1 MPETKKSSG
10 RISSKKL
17 SNLKVVVL
25 CIAAAT
31 TFWILNALNKDNY
44 TTIVDYPI
52 AWDFDRNSY
61 MAVQPLPESVPIQIS
76 GNGWDLLRKY
86 FQLNEPPF
94 VINIQEPSSR
104 SFILTTDLKRPLGDF
119 LTPTNLISTL
129 KDSIHFK
136 IDKIETRKMEVVVD
150 TTSFSLAKNVEIDKP
165 ITFSPSQVSIKGPS
179 SLLDSF
185 EGKILVKIEE
195 DRISQNFQ
203 KSVSL
208 EIDKNLS
215 SFVSLDEENETV
227 EVSFSVI
234 QYLEGNKRLKVKK
247 INFPRSVTL
256 ENEELTPMIT
266 YLVDG
271 SKVTELKD
279 VEFDAILDYTKRNRE
294 DSTLIIE
301 VKPKPNYIKDIKV
314 EPSFVKLNYE

>member
-1 MPETKKSSG
+1 MPENKKSSG

-52 AWDFDRNSY
+52 EWDYDQDSY
-61 MAVQPLPESVPIQIS
+61 MAVGPLPESFPIQIS

-86 FQLNEPPF
+86 FKLNEPPF
-94 VINIQEPSSR
+94 IINLADPASKN
-104 SFILTTDLKRPLGDF
+104 FILTADLKRPLGDF
-119 LTPTNLISTL
+119 ITPTTLIGTL
-129 KDSIHFK
+129 EDSILFQ
-136 IDKIETRKMEVVVD
+136 IDKIETRGLDLIVD
-150 TTSFSLAKNVEIDKP
+150 SASFSLGKNVEINGP
-165 ITFSPSQVSIKGPS
+165 ITFSPSQITVKGPT

-185 EGKILVKIEE
+185 EGKFSVSINEN
-195 DRISQNFQ
+195 RISENFQ
-203 KSVSL
+203 KSVPVT
-208 EIDKNLS
+208 IDKNMDE
-215 SFVSLDEENETV
+215 FVSLLEETV

-247 INFPRSVTL
+247 INFPRTVSL
-256 ENEELTPMIT
+256 ENEEITPIIT

-279 VEFDAILDYTKRNRE
+279 IEFDAILDYRNRNRE

-301 VKPKPNYIKDIKV
+301 VKPNPDYIKEIKV
-314 EPSFVKLNYE
+314 DPAFVKLKYD

>member
-52 AWDFDRNSY
+52 AWDYDQDKF
-61 MAVQPLPESVPIQIS
+61 MAVQPLPESFPIQIS

-86 FQLNEPPF
+86 FKLNEPPF
-94 VINIQEPSSR
+94 IINLAEPSSKGY
-104 SFILTTDLKRPLGDF
+104 ILTADLKRPLGDF
-119 LTPTNLISTL
+119 ITPTNLIGSL
-129 KDSIHFK
+129 EDSIHYK
-136 IDKIETRKMEVVVD
+136 IDKIETRKLDLVVD
-150 TTSFSLAKNVEIDKP
+150 TTSFSLARNVEIEGPIAFKP
-165 ITFSPSQVSIKGPS
+165 NQVSVSGPTS
-179 SLLDSF
+179 ILDVF
-185 EGKILVKIEE
+185 EGKFMVTLGES
-195 DRISQNFQ
+195 RISENFQ
-203 KSVSL
+203 KTVPI
-208 EIDKNLS
+208 EIEKNLAD
-215 SFVSLDEENETV
+215 FVILEEQTV
-227 EVSFSVI
+227 EVGFSVI
-234 QYLEGNKRLKVKK
+234 QYLEGNKRLKPKK

-256 ENEELTPMIT
+256 ENEEFTPMIT

-279 VEFDAILDYTKRNRE
+279 VEFEAILDYRKRNRE
-294 DSTLIIE
+294 DSTITIV
-301 VKPKPNYIKDIKV
+301 VKPNPSYIKEIKV
-314 EPSFVKLNYE
+314 EPTFVKLKYE

>member
-10 RISSKKL
+10 RISSRKL

-52 AWDFDRNSY
+52 AWDYDRENY
-61 MAVQPLPESVPIQIS
+61 MAVQPLPESFPIQIS

-86 FQLNEPPF
+86 FKLNEPPF
-94 VINIQEPSSR
+94 VINLAEPSSKGY
-104 SFILTTDLKRPLGDF
+104 ILTADLKRPLGDF
-119 LTPTNLISTL
+119 ITPTNLIGSL
-129 KDSIHFK
+129 EDSIHYK
-136 IDKIETRKMEVVVD
+136 IDKIETRKMDLVVD
-150 TTSFSLAKNVEIDKP
+150 TTSFSLARNVEVEGP
-165 ITFSPSQVSIKGPS
+165 ITFSPSQVSLIGPT
-179 SLLDSF
+179 SLLDVYD
-185 EGKILVKIEE
+185 GKFLVAINEN
-195 DRISQNFQ
+195 RISENFQ
-203 KSVSL
+203 KTVPI

-215 SFVSLDEENETV
+215 EFISLKEESV
-227 EVSFSVI
+227 EVSFEVI

-247 INFPRSVTL
+247 VNFPRSVTL
-256 ENEELTPMIT
+256 ENEEITPIIT

-279 VEFDAILDYTKRNRE
+279 VEFDAILDYGKRNRE
-294 DSTLIIE
+294 DSTIAIQ
-301 VKPKPNYIKDIKV
+301 VKPNPSYIKDIKV
-314 EPSFVKLNYE
+314 EPTFVKLKYE

>member
-1 MPETKKSSG
+1 LPEQKKSSG

-52 AWDFDRNSY
+52 QWDFNTEKFV
-61 MAVQPLPESVPIQIS
+61 AVEPLPESVTIQIS

-94 VINIQEPSSR
+94 VINLVDPSTR
-104 SFILTTDLKRPLGDF
+104 NYILTSDLKRPLGDF
-119 LTPTNLISTL
+119 ITPTTLIGL
-129 KDSIHFK
+129 LEDSISYR
-136 IDKIETRKMEVVVD
+136 IDQIETRKLIPELD
-150 TTSFSLAKNVEIDKP
+150 TTSYSFGKNIEIDGEV
-165 ITFSPSQVSIKGPS
+165 TFEPQFIELQGPS

-185 EGKILVKIEE
+185 DGKYL
-195 DRISQNFQ
+195 
-203 KSVSL
+203 VSL
-208 EIDKNLS
+208 NGKRITRNYNESVPLRVQNDLKDLLQLNEERIEVNL
-215 SFVSLDEENETV
+215 
-227 EVSFSVI
+227 SVI
-234 QYLEGNKRLKVKK
+234 QYLEGNKRLKINK
-247 INFPRSVTL
+247 INFPKSVKL
-256 ENEELTPMIT
+256 ENEDLRPLAS

-279 VEFDAILDYTKRNRE
+279 IEFEAIIDYGKRNRE
-294 DSTLIIE
+294 DSTITIAIRPNPNFIKE
-301 VKPKPNYIKDIKV
+301 VKIDPP
-314 EPSFVKLNYE
+314 FVRLKYE